1 MTISDSLPILHG
13 SNISPY
19 VRKVR
24 VALAFKDIEYRSIQQ
39 SPFNASVEFKAKSP
53 LSKIPCWEDGDLVL
67 PDSSVIVG
75 YLEHRYPS
83 PSLFPENPEE
93 RARALWFEEY
103 ADTKVG
109 ETVAA
114 VFFQRVVRPNVLKQK
129 TDSKHLEHLLNKALP
144 EVCDYLTA
152 CSGDHEYMIGE
163 QFSIADIANTP
174 QVGGFPQKSS

>member
-1 MTISDSLPILHG
+1 MKTSDSLPILHG

-24 VALAFKDIEYRSIQQ
+24 VALAFKAIEYRGIQQ
-39 SPFNASVEFKAKSP
+39 SPFNASDEFKAKSP

-75 YLEHRYPS
+75 YLEHRHPS
-83 PSLFPENPEE
+83 PSLFPDNPEE

-129 TDSKHLEHLLNKALP
+129 IDSKHDKWARSVFSEMQLYSIRIYDAMLKIKAH
-144 EVCDYLTA
+144 
-152 CSGDHEYMIGE
+152 SH
-163 QFSIADIANTP
+163 TP
-174 QVGGFPQKSS
+174 FKSVREIESPSCPS

>member
-1 MTISDSLPILHG
+1 MSASESLPVLHG

-24 VALAFKDIEYRSIQQ
+24 VALAFKAIEYRGIQQ
-39 SPFNASVEFKAKSP
+39 SPFNASDEFKAKSP

-83 PSLFPENPEE
+83 PSLFPDNPEE

-103 ADTKVG
+103 ADTISLNSSVS
-109 ETVAA
+109 
-114 VFFQRVVRPNVLKQK
+114 RPS
-129 TDSKHLEHLLNKALP
+129 DSDCYW
-144 EVCDYLTA
+144 V
-152 CSGDHEYMIGE
+152 
-163 QFSIADIANTP
+163 
-174 QVGGFPQKSS
+174 KSSIETNLSPTKEPM